1 MLNEHVKRLGLGISA
16 EGNFMMDPSVG
27 NGTNGM
33 GASRP
38 ATSPAPGPTAGAGN
52 PSPTVDPANP
62 AGGGGHTNSEI
73 QTLLQK
79 FPGDPA
85 IKAKINAIAEQ
96 DFLRTD
102 KTGSARVLDHIL
114 TLTNDSDHQE
124 FAKMMIERVY
134 NEGLSTQGHHGTC
147 GAESVIRLFNRQ
159 DLGEWARVG
168 AELVTKGST
177 TLRGG
182 EILDLP
188 FDHPQGH
195 KDMRV
200 SGTRS
205 KFDALMQSAFMNA
218 ASPDGYEYS
227 SIKSTFVVRKGEN
240 RTPAELPEGMSREAS
255 KRLIENIACTVEGG
269 IVKRNPH
276 IELDATVVKSG
287 KLFDALLEM
296 VGSEPK
302 KPVYLTLK
310 WPDSTDLHAVV
321 LEGVDASGRVSFSN
335 PHGATEGKS
344 DGDYLDKPLRKIAS
358 NKIGLQS
365 MTREDF
371 EKHFSSVLVPTYCPD
386 KREKTDFSE
395 KAEAARR
402 LEKDFGGAI
411 KSSVKDMGKDLVAG
425 HISSEHLEQ
434 RVLTSIARAMR
445 MDKSDLGALEILLGT
460 RAGAEEFVKSV
471 REAFTKNATA
481 REDLVEKL
489 ALEIVASGNV
499 QELCTVLIKN
509 NAPGIE
515 GQIRQQESMRG
526 KIKGVVDIG
535 KVDEKIVDSFL
546 RERTRVALR
555 DQFENAVKDL
565 SVKIIRPAMV
575 AQLFHVDQSDPDWAS
590 KVKIERIMSLANEA
604 RSKDQVQ
611 QKDIPTELG
620 RKVNSEGVF
629 TLRRAFSAATYVSQ
643 IAGVAATWD
652 IGGVITGPLKPI
664 AIFGSLAL
672 SYANC
677 YIGDSQRKSG
687 NGYSW
692 GQFESR
698 ANKGYPSDGELLGAL
713 AATFHAQRGAP
724 GFAQN
729 NPALKKHLS
738 DLLEA
743 MRELV
748 DADGKIKPLKND
760 DRNSN
765 LQREQLR
772 APMVL
777 RVSQSNIDYAHSG
790 VLGQIDQTA
799 PGLSFM
805 GNLAQLGARGLMGIF
820 AG

>member
-1 MLNEHVKRLGLGISA
+1 
-16 EGNFMMDPSVG
+16 MMDPNLG
-27 NGTNGM
+27 NGSNSLRGSP
-33 GASRP
+33 G
-38 ATSPAPGPTAGAGN
+38 ATSAPPGPTTAGAGT
-52 PSPTVDPANP
+52 PSPSADPFNP
-62 AGGGGHTNSEI
+62 AGGSGHTDPEI
-73 QTLLQK
+73 VTLIQK
-79 FPGDPA
+79 FPGDPR
-85 IKAKINAIAEQ
+85 IEAKINAIAKE

-102 KTGSARVLDHIL
+102 KSGTVRVLDHIL
-114 TLTNDSDHQE
+114 TLANDAKNQE

-134 NEGLSTQGHHGTC
+134 NEGLSTQGQHGTC
-147 GAESVIRLFNRQ
+147 GAESIIRLLNRQ

-195 KDMRV
+195 KDIRV

-269 IVKRNPH
+269 IVRKNPH
-276 IELDATVVKSG
+276 IELDATVIKSG
-287 KLFDALLEM
+287 KLFDALLDM
-296 VGSEPK
+296 VGREPK

-310 WPDSTDLHAVV
+310 WPDSTELHAVV

-335 PHGATEGKS
+335 PQGATDGKA
-344 DGDYLDKPLRKIAS
+344 DGDILDKPFRKIVS

-386 KREKTDFSE
+386 KLEKTDFTE
-395 KAEAARR
+395 MAEVARR

-411 KSSVKDMGKDLVAG
+411 KSSLKDVGKDLVAG
-425 HISSEHLEQ
+425 HLSYEHLEQ
-434 RVLTSIARAMR
+434 TVRTAITRAMR
-445 MDKSDLGALEILLGT
+445 MEKSDLGALETLLGT
-460 RAGAEEFVKSV
+460 GAGAEEFVKSV
-471 REAFTKNATA
+471 REAFTKNASA
-481 REDLVEKL
+481 REELVEKL
-489 ALEIVASGNV
+489 ALEIVASRNV
-499 QELCTVLIKN
+499 QDSCSVLLN
-509 NAPGIE
+509 GNAPGIE

-526 KIKGVVDIG
+526 KIAGVVASG
-535 KVDEKIVDSFL
+535 SVDRARVDSFIAERVKIVL
-546 RERTRVALR
+546 RE
-555 DQFENAVKDL
+555 QFENAVKDL
-565 SVKIIRPAMV
+565 SMKMIRRTIV
-575 AQLFHVDQSDPDWAS
+575 AELFQVDQTDPDWAS
-590 KVKIERIMSLANEA
+590 KVKVERIMSLANEA
-604 RSKDQVQ
+604 RTKDQVQ

-643 IAGVAATWD
+643 IASVAATWD

-748 DADGKIKPLKND
+748 DADGKIEPLKND
-760 DRNSN
+760 DRNRN
-765 LQREQLR
+765 LQREQFR

-777 RVSQSNIDYAHSG
+777 KVSQSNIDYAHSG
-790 VLGQIDQTA
+790 FLGQIDQTA
-799 PGLSFM
+799 PGLSFI
-805 GNLAQLGARGLMGIF
+805 GNLAQLGARGLMGIL